1 MKLNSA
7 RIAWHDCMYSRWDSQ
22 ASVVEQLG
30 VLGRMVQTSE
40 RDRSLDVAIHQALAG
55 RIQGAISTL
64 PPSLQVFGHHLYGP
78 GTDDD
83 LREAAEEVVFTLAY
97 SRGERM
103 YAKKFERA
111 RYVAAGV
118 LERYRRMHQG
128 GQSAMPDPIPN
139 PEAFR
144 AFLLARYDV
153 TIDSRNWARE
163 WEPFVEACFLA
174 CDDLDKEALVPVSTM
189 LAVMRDAA

>member
-30 VLGRMVQTSE
+30 ILGRMVQTTE
-40 RDRSLDVAIHQALAG
+40 RNRSTDMAIHQALAG
-55 RIQGAISTL
+55 RVQGAISTL
-64 PPSLQVFGHHLYGP
+64 PPSLQAFGHHLYGP

-97 SRGERM
+97 SRSERM

-128 GQSAMPDPIPN
+128 GQSSMPDPIPN

-144 AFLLARYDV
+144 AFLLARYEV

-174 CDDLDKEALVPVSTM
+174 CDDLDKEALVPVSAM
-189 LAVMRDAA
+189 LTVMREAA

>member
-30 VLGRMVQTSE
+30 ILGRMVQTTE
-40 RDRSLDVAIHQALAG
+40 RNRSTDMAIHQALAG
-55 RIQGAISTL
+55 RVQGAISTL
-64 PPSLQVFGHHLYGP
+64 PPSLQAFGHHLYGP

-97 SRGERM
+97 SRSERM

-128 GQSAMPDPIPN
+128 GQSSMPDPIPN

-144 AFLLARYDV
+144 AFLLARYEV

-174 CDDLDKEALVPVSTM
+174 CDDLDKEALVPVSSM
-189 LAVMRDAA
+189 LAVMREAA

>member
-7 RIAWHDCMYSRWDSQ
+7 RTAWHDCMYSRWDSQ

-30 VLGRMVQTSE
+30 VLGRMVQTTE

-55 RIQGAISTL
+55 RVQGAISTL
-64 PPSLQVFGHHLYGP
+64 PPSLQAFGHHLYGP

-144 AFLLARYDV
+144 AFLLARYEV
-153 TIDSRNWARE
+153 SIDSRNWARE
-163 WEPFVEACFLA
+163 CEPFVEACFLA

-189 LAVMRDAA
+189 LAVMREAA

>member
-30 VLGRMVQTSE
+30 ILGRMVQTTE
-40 RDRSLDVAIHQALAG
+40 RDRSTDMAIHQALAG
-55 RIQGAISTL
+55 RVQGAISTL
-64 PPSLQVFGHHLYGP
+64 PPSLQAFGHHLYGP

-144 AFLLARYDV
+144 AFLLARYGV
-153 TIDSRNWARE
+153 IIDSRNWARE

-189 LAVMRDAA
+189 LAVMREAA

>member
-7 RIAWHDCMYSRWDSQ
+7 RIAWHDSMYSRWDSQ

-30 VLGRMVQTSE
+30 ILGRMVQTTE

-55 RIQGAISTL
+55 RIQGAIATL
-64 PPSLQVFGHHLYGP
+64 PARLQTFGHHMYGP
-78 GTDDD
+78 GTNPDIKE
-83 LREAAEEVVFTLAY
+83 EAESLVFDVAY
-97 SRGERM
+97 SRGEKM
-103 YAKKFERA
+103 YAKKFEKA

-128 GQSAMPDPIPN
+128 GQSSMPDPMPT

-144 AFLLARYDV
+144 AWILTRHGIDL
-153 TIDSRNWARE
+153 DSRNWARE
-163 WEPFVEACFLA
+163 WQPFIDACFLA
-174 CDDLDKEALVPVSTM
+174 CDDLDKQALIPVSSI
-189 LAVMRDAA
+189 LAVMKEAA

>member
-40 RDRSLDVAIHQALAG
+40 RDRSTDVAIHQALAG

-64 PPSLQVFGHHLYGP
+64 PARLQAFGHHMYGP
-78 GTDDD
+78 GTNPDIKE
-83 LREAAEEVVFTLAY
+83 EAESLVFDLAY
-97 SRGERM
+97 SRGEKM
-103 YAKKFERA
+103 YAKKFEKA

-128 GQSAMPDPIPN
+128 GQSSMPDPMPT

-144 AFLLARYDV
+144 AWILTRHGIDL
-153 TIDSRNWARE
+153 DSRNWARE
-163 WEPFVEACFLA
+163 WQPFIDACFLA
-174 CDDLDKEALVPVSTM
+174 CDDLDKQALTPVSSI
-189 LAVMRDAA
+189 LAVMKEAA

>member
-7 RIAWHDCMYSRWDSQ
+7 RIAWHDCMYNRWDSQ

-144 AFLLARYDV
+144 AFLLTRYDV
-153 TIDSRNWARE
+153 AIDSRNWARE

-174 CDDLDKEALVPVSTM
+174 CDDLDKEALVPVSSM
-189 LAVMRDAA
+189 LAVMREAA

>member
-7 RIAWHDCMYSRWDSQ
+7 RTAWHDCMYSRWDSQ

-30 VLGRMVQTSE
+30 VLGRMVQTTE

-55 RIQGAISTL
+55 RVQGAISTL
-64 PPSLQVFGHHLYGP
+64 PPSLQAFGHHLYGP

-144 AFLLARYDV
+144 AFLLARYEV
-153 TIDSRNWARE
+153 SIDSRNWARE

-189 LAVMRDAA
+189 LAVMREAA

>member
-40 RDRSLDVAIHQALAG
+40 RDRSTDVAIHQALAG

-64 PPSLQVFGHHLYGP
+64 PARLQAFGHHLYGP

-111 RYVAAGV
+111 QYVAGGV

-189 LAVMRDAA
+189 LAVMREAA

>member
-7 RIAWHDCMYSRWDSQ
+7 RIAWHDCMYCRWDSQ

-30 VLGRMVQTSE
+30 ILGRMVQTTE
-40 RDRSLDVAIHQALAG
+40 RNRSTDMAIHQALAG
-55 RIQGAISTL
+55 RVQGAIATL
-64 PPSLQVFGHHLYGP
+64 PPRLQAFGHHMYGP
-78 GTDDD
+78 GTSDE
-83 LREAAEEVVFTLAY
+83 LREEAESLVFDVAY
-97 SRGERM
+97 NRGEKM
-103 YAKKFERA
+103 YAKKFEKA

-144 AFLLARYDV
+144 AFLLARYEV

>member
-30 VLGRMVQTSE
+30 VLGRMVQTTE
-40 RDRSLDVAIHQALAG
+40 HDRSTDMAVHQALAG
-55 RIQGAISTL
+55 RVQGAISTL
-64 PPSLQVFGHHLYGP
+64 PPSLQAFGHHLYGP

-83 LREAAEEVVFTLAY
+83 LREAAEEVIFTLAY

-103 YAKKFERA
+103 YAKKFEKA

-153 TIDSRNWARE
+153 IIDSRNWARE

-189 LAVMRDAA
+189 LAVMREAA

>member
-30 VLGRMVQTSE
+30 ILGRMVQTTE
-40 RDRSLDVAIHQALAG
+40 RNRSTDMAIHQALAG
-55 RIQGAISTL
+55 RVQGAISTL
-64 PPSLQVFGHHLYGP
+64 PPSLQAFGHHLYGP

-97 SRGERM
+97 SRSERM

-144 AFLLARYDV
+144 AFLLARYEV

-174 CDDLDKEALVPVSTM
+174 CDDLDKEALVPVSAM
-189 LAVMRDAA
+189 LTVMREAA

>member
-7 RIAWHDCMYSRWDSQ
+7 RIAWHDCMYNRWDSQ

-55 RIQGAISTL
+55 RIQGAIATL
-64 PPSLQVFGHHLYGP
+64 PSRLQAFGHHLYGP

-111 RYVAAGV
+111 RFVAAGV

-128 GQSAMPDPIPN
+128 GQSSMPDPIPN

-153 TIDSRNWARE
+153 AIDSRNWARE

-174 CDDLDKEALVPVSTM
+174 CDDLDKEALVPVSSM
-189 LAVMRDAA
+189 LAVMREAA